1 MKVWKIPGAECLLF
15 LNFFFFFSW
24 LTSTTFWFRSPL
36 GERWTG
42 LLSRLWLSM
51 FNWQQHFLIFVLGN
65 LIFDQQI
72 FRISRYR
79 WRHKSTFDFV
89 GMWWFHEFLEY
100 FKKLYANI
108 LCRQSYSSFE
118 KFRNYLGIVLINKIT
133 QKNEFRCYKRLCYV
147 IFFFFFALTGQLQGY
162 DQNCYVILQIFRKN
176 AKIFHSSVKR
186 KHTLGL
192 CNAKEIPIVEKGI
205 FLHIDLRHL
214 YVWNSNVWR
223 QTNCTIIQ
231 NATKT

>member
-1 MKVWKIPGAECLLF
+1 MPSIFEFLF
-15 LNFFFFFSW
+15 LFFMADFDYILIQISI
-24 LTSTTFWFRSPL
+24 
-36 GERWTG
+36 RWTMNG
-42 LLSRLWLSM
+42 TAVQALTLHVQLTT
-51 FNWQQHFLIFVLGN
+51 HFLIFVLGN

-100 FKKLYANI
+100 FKKNYANI
-108 LCRQSYSSFE
+108 LCRPSYSSFE

-133 QKNEFRCYKRLCYV
+133 QKKWIPLLQLQKTLLCH
-147 IFFFFFALTGQLQGY
+147 IFFALTDGQLQSY
-162 DQNCYVILQIFRKN
+162 EQNCCVIIHIYRKN
-176 AKIFHSSVKR
+176 AKIFHSLVKR

-192 CNAKEIPIVEKGI
+192 CNAKEIPLVEKGI

-223 QTNCTIIQ
+223 QTNCTFI
-231 NATKT
+231 KTLKSKMPR